1 MKYLRSVLFGIFL
14 FCGFAGLGQIRGLVR
29 GVRVSD
35 TLALNGVKVKLLRA
49 KKAVFTDANGKF
61 EIFPGKQVP
70 DTLVALIAGYISD
83 TIVINRADRYAAI
96 SLVLYSDKLKPEV
109 IVQRKATNGVVKISI
124 VQLERISSQELRRA
138 ACCNLSES
146 FETNASVDVN
156 IADAVSGARKIQ
168 LLGLDGVYTQFQ
180 LENVPFLRGLEA
192 PFGMQS
198 FSGIWLDGIQISK
211 GTGSVVNGHE
221 SMAGLINLSLK
232 NPLEAD
238 KLLLNAYGNRFGRGE
253 ANAIF
258 SHKLND
264 KWGTTGLLNGSLNKV
279 NVDENQDGFLDL
291 PLYKNLSAMNR
302 WQYNGE
308 KMEAQLALYAYADD
322 RFAGQSSFS
331 PQLLPFRMEL
341 SNQHLELTAKTGFFG
356 KREGESLGIIQQAK
370 YHKTQGY
377 FGANAIGG
385 QRQIAG
391 QEKRYFVSV
400 NYDRSGREGKHLIKT
415 GVSSNVLSLSQVA
428 DLFIYDRLEITSGC
442 FAEYSLR
449 LNRLSWQTGFR
460 WDYNS
465 LFGGIFVPRMH
476 LKYAVTPKTDLRFT
490 GGRGWRSPN
499 YLIENNALMASN
511 KYWVLPAE
519 FLPEISWNVGGSLV
533 TEFQI
538 FDRKASWTID
548 LYYTW
553 FERQLVVDRDVSD
566 QFLVFNYLDKASSS
580 LAFQNEMDFSLSKH
594 WSLRGAYKFL
604 RVTALFNGSLQQQTM
619 VPAHRILATISWV
632 SLNKRWQAD
641 LTTNFVGRMRMP
653 KGYVINGVPHNFS
666 PWYPFVFG
674 QVAHQFKRLKVY
686 LGVENLLNVKQ
697 PNPILFASNPQDPSF
712 DATMVWGPI
721 TGVNVYG
728 GMTFILKQK
737 K

>member
-1 MKYLRSVLFGIFL
+1 
-14 FCGFAGLGQIRGLVR
+14 
-29 GVRVSD
+29 
-35 TLALNGVKVKLLRA
+35 
-49 KKAVFTDANGKF
+49 
-61 EIFPGKQVP
+61 
-70 DTLVALIAGYISD
+70 
-83 TIVINRADRYAAI
+83 
-96 SLVLYSDKLKPEV
+96 
-109 IVQRKATNGVVKISI
+109 
-124 VQLERISSQELRRA
+124 
-138 ACCNLSES
+138 
-146 FETNASVDVN
+146 
-156 IADAVSGARKIQ
+156 
-168 LLGLDGVYTQFQ
+168 
-180 LENVPFLRGLEA
+180 
-192 PFGMQS
+192 
-198 FSGIWLDGIQISK
+198 
-211 GTGSVVNGHE
+211 
-221 SMAGLINLSLK
+221 
-232 NPLEAD
+232 
-238 KLLLNAYGNRFGRGE
+238 
-253 ANAIF
+253 
-258 SHKLND
+258 
-264 KWGTTGLLNGSLNKV
+264 
-279 NVDENQDGFLDL
+279 
-291 PLYKNLSAMNR
+291 
-302 WQYNGE
+302 
-308 KMEAQLALYAYADD
+308 
-322 RFAGQSSFS
+322 
-331 PQLLPFRMEL
+331 
-341 SNQHLELTAKTGFFG
+341 
-356 KREGESLGIIQQAK
+356 
-370 YHKTQGY
+370 
-377 FGANAIGG
+377 
-385 QRQIAG
+385 
-391 QEKRYFVSV
+391 
-400 NYDRSGREGKHLIKT
+400 
-415 GVSSNVLSLSQVA
+415 
-428 DLFIYDRLEITSGC
+428 
-442 FAEYSLR
+442 
-449 LNRLSWQTGFR
+449 
-460 WDYNS
+460 
-465 LFGGIFVPRMH
+465 
-476 LKYAVTPKTDLRFT
+476 LRFT

-641 LTTNFVGRMRMP
+641 VTTNFVGRMRMP

>member
-1 MKYLRSVLFGIFL
+1 
-14 FCGFAGLGQIRGLVR
+14 
-29 GVRVSD
+29 
-35 TLALNGVKVKLLRA
+35 
-49 KKAVFTDANGKF
+49 
-61 EIFPGKQVP
+61 
-70 DTLVALIAGYISD
+70 
-83 TIVINRADRYAAI
+83 
-96 SLVLYSDKLKPEV
+96 
-109 IVQRKATNGVVKISI
+109 
-124 VQLERISSQELRRA
+124 
-138 ACCNLSES
+138 
-146 FETNASVDVN
+146 
-156 IADAVSGARKIQ
+156 
-168 LLGLDGVYTQFQ
+168 
-180 LENVPFLRGLEA
+180 
-192 PFGMQS
+192 
-198 FSGIWLDGIQISK
+198 
-211 GTGSVVNGHE
+211 
-221 SMAGLINLSLK
+221 
-232 NPLEAD
+232 
-238 KLLLNAYGNRFGRGE
+238 
-253 ANAIF
+253 
-258 SHKLND
+258 
-264 KWGTTGLLNGSLNKV
+264 
-279 NVDENQDGFLDL
+279 
-291 PLYKNLSAMNR
+291 
-302 WQYNGE
+302 
-308 KMEAQLALYAYADD
+308 
-322 RFAGQSSFS
+322 
-331 PQLLPFRMEL
+331 
-341 SNQHLELTAKTGFFG
+341 LELTAKSGFFG

-553 FERQLVVDRDVSD
+553 FERQLAVDRDVSD

-641 LTTNFVGRMRMP
+641 VTTNFVGRMRMP